1 MEKKNLI
8 KVTSLCKAYGVERSK
23 KYIQVLKDINF
34 TVKEGEFVSLI
45 GQSGAGKSTLLRSL
59 AGLVHPS
66 HGEII
71 FEGKKIKEPDPNIS
85 MVFQNF
91 ALFPWLNVYKN
102 VSFGIDN
109 NLKISKNEIN
119 DRVKKLIK
127 MIGLEGNEKSYP
139 REISGGMKQRVG
151 FARALAAE
159 PTLLLLDEPFSA
171 LDVVTSKQL
180 SDQLINMWLSQQIVT
195 KSIVMITHD
204 IEQAVQMS
212 DRIILLDSNPGRI
225 AKVYNIDIPR
235 NQRTISSISSIVEEI
250 TNEIVV
256 MTELNVN
263 KNF

>member
-1 MEKKNLI
+1 MNRLPSQ
-8 KVTSLCKAYGVERSK
+8 SL
-23 KYIQVLKDINF
+23 
-34 TVKEGEFVSLI
+34 
-45 GQSGAGKSTLLRSL
+45 
-59 AGLVHPS
+59 
-66 HGEII
+66 
-71 FEGKKIKEPDPNIS
+71 
-85 MVFQNF
+85 
-91 ALFPWLNVYKN
+91 
-102 VSFGIDN
+102 
-109 NLKISKNEIN
+109 
-119 DRVKKLIK
+119 
-127 MIGLEGNEKSYP
+127 
-139 REISGGMKQRVG
+139 G

-225 AKVYNIDIPR
+225 EKVYNIDIPR

-250 TNEIVV
+250 TNEMVV